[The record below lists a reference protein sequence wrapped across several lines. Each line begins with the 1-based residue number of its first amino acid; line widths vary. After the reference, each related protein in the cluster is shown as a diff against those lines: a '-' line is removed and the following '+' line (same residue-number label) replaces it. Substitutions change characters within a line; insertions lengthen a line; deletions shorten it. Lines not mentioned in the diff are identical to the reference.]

1 MKKGMRTVLEEVI
14 SNVLRMLPPE
24 VPEFKKVT
32 GFSADYT
39 ISKTN
44 RSVNGLKARRVHEME
59 RKPHRD

>member
-14 SNVLRMLPPE
+14 SDVLRMLPPE

-39 ISKTN
+39 IGKTN
-44 RSVNGLKARRVHEME
+44 RSINGLKARRANEME

>member
-1 MKKGMRTVLEEVI
+1 MRTVLEEVI
-14 SNVLRMLPPE
+14 SDVLRMLPPE

-59 RKPHRD
+59 CKPHRD